1 MIQEKTRQKF
11 DSQSDSDMG
20 SRIVLF
26 NDDVNTFEHVIA
38 SLVEICG
45 HDELQAEQ
53 CALVTHYNGKC
64 VVKGGDYSELTP
76 IANTLLERGL
86 SVELN

>member
-1 MIQEKTRQKF
+1 MIQEITKQKF
-11 DSQSDSDMG
+11 ETLDDINVG
-20 SRIVLF
+20 SNIILF
-26 NDDVNTFEHVIA
+26 NDDVNTFEHVIE
-38 SLVEICG
+38 SLVDVCG

-64 VVKGGDYSELTP
+64 VIKDGDYAELTP
-76 IANTLLERGL
+76 IANTLLQRGL